1 MEKVLFFK
9 QKAAYEGMSSAW
21 SSDVCSSDLH
31 YRPAGRQRA
40 VPRPQAVLLL
50 IIAQNVKLPLR
61 IVEGVT
67 ELHIK
72 LLS

>member
-1 MEKVLFFK
+1 V
-9 QKAAYEGMSSAW
+9 
-21 SSDVCSSDLH
+21 
-31 YRPAGRQRA
+31 R
-40 VPRPQAVLLL
+40 RPQAVLLL